1 MAFGANFAAICFAED
16 MLRDRIRINRSMW
29 EIFRETDQ
37 LPLQL
42 PARATVCRPD
52 LLCLLFGEEVA
63 AAFPCGASSRWLVK
77 WQIDCAG
84 RPMEKLKGVVR
95 NRGDRRRVPMLCVVG
110 WAGTYLV

>member
-1 MAFGANFAAICFAED
+1 
-16 MLRDRIRINRSMW
+16 MW

-42 PARATVCRPD
+42 PARATVCRPV

-63 AAFPCGASSRWLVK
+63 AAFPCGVSSRWLVR

-84 RPMEKLKGVVR
+84 RPKEKLREWSEREEIDEGFLCPAQLDGPGRTWSRFRGSSAVR
-95 NRGDRRRVPMLCVVG
+95 
-110 WAGTYLV
+110 

>member
-1 MAFGANFAAICFAED
+1 
-16 MLRDRIRINRSMW
+16 MW

-63 AAFPCGASSRWLVK
+63 AAFPCGASSRWPVK

-84 RPMEKLKGVVR
+84 RPREKLREWSEREEIDEGF
-95 NRGDRRRVPMLCVVG
+95 LCPAQLDG
-110 WAGTYLV
+110 PGTYLV

>member
-16 MLRDRIRINRSMW
+16 MLRDRIQINRSVW

-52 LLCLLFGEEVA
+52 LLCLLFREEGRRCIPLAVQA
-63 AAFPCGASSRWLVK
+63 L
-77 WQIDCAG
+77 AG
-84 RPMEKLKGVVR
+84 
-95 NRGDRRRVPMLCVVG
+95 
-110 WAGTYLV
+110 

>member
-1 MAFGANFAAICFAED
+1 
-16 MLRDRIRINRSMW
+16 MW

-84 RPMEKLKGVVR
+84 RLMEKLKGVV
-95 NRGDRRRVPMLCVVG
+95 
-110 WAGTYLV
+110 